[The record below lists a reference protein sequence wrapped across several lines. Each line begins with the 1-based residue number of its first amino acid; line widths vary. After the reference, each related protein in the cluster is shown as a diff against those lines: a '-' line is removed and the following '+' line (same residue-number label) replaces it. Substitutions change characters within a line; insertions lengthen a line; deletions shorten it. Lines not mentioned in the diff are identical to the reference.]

1 MSYNRNFRLVHC
13 LDTHLH
19 KTFRYS
25 AEGLRLSE
33 RDREDRSVRRE
44 YDASGRLVKETRPG
58 GPETGYVY
66 DGNGDLTLVHDSGG
80 RELSYVYDGNHN
92 PVLRREKVSEGAWTE
107 EAYAWD
113 RMGRLVSERDGT
125 GNVTR
130 YRYEGM
136 SPYPCRIVYAD
147 GSECSLEYDALGRRL
162 AEEDGAGRTEYAYS
176 RSGWRTMVRDGEG
189 NETHLLYN
197 GSGQV
202 YAFYTPTQ
210 WKAGKGE
217 RTEYRYDFL
226 GRRVETRYPDGS
238 REKRFLDGEGNVVK
252 EVHPNAYDGETGDG
266 EGTRYEYDGENR
278 LLRIRHAD
286 GGTERF
292 FYDGSG
298 NLVKHVLPGQYDAE
312 TDDGAG
318 RCYGYDEGNRLASV
332 TGPDGTPE
340 KTFRRDPWGNCVEE
354 TDAEGYRT
362 LYAYDL
368 CGHMTGKLEPA
379 GRDGGKTYYRMTS
392 YAYDGN
398 GNRTRETRHGGKYGE
413 DWKQWEAGTDLVLS
427 FSYDARNRLLRAWD
441 GLGAE
446 VSYSYDGRGNRT
458 GETRTVGPAGDGTG
472 RTVLR
477 RTAYLYDR
485 AGRLA
490 EKRET
495 LDSGLERDGG
505 GMPEVA
511 VTEYGR
517 DADGNVTCILTP
529 EGYRIRR
536 EYDGRGRLVLER
548 AEDKGNG
555 IDRKTFLAYDA
566 AGNVISVRRQGAEG
580 QERETRYA
588 YDAADRLAG
597 VSEGDV
603 PLFLAAYDADGRLAA
618 RKAPLPSG
626 GWGCTAYEYD
636 PRGNLSA
643 CYADGIRTVRN
654 GYDGKN
660 RRVETVDADGVR
672 TRFRYGAQDMP
683 LEILT
688 AAGLRQG
695 KAAQSLSFNARGHV
709 TGIRDG
715 NGGETSLLPDGWGRT
730 VSVRTAEGGTETY
743 AYDYAGNLSESVD
756 ANGGR
761 IRYAY
766 NSQGKVCRITYQDGS
781 GETFR
786 HDREGRETEHTDRNG
801 TVTRTAYNLYGQP
814 TGKTCTDRDGRRRVM
829 GTWEYDSLGRL
840 KKAVAGGYRYT
851 YGYRPD
857 GKLLWK
863 RSNGR
868 KVLSCGYYPDGSLE
882 SVTDVT
888 GMCTRYE
895 YDASGRLERLED
907 GEGRTLAEYRYTA
920 AGRIRET
927 RVAGGI
933 KTTYGYDGDGNLERL
948 SVGAEDGGALL
959 YDAFLLYDLNGNRT
973 GKTGTRTGADGKRE
987 GMAVTY
993 RYDRMNRLVCE
1004 DRGGEGERYAY
1015 DPAGNRLE
1023 REHYRDGAV
1032 DGAETYCYN
1041 ERNEL
1046 TCRINRLTGSAATY
1060 RYDACGNLLLE
1071 EEGGKKKEYGY
1082 DALNRLARVRTADGR
1097 VWENLYDGEGLRAG
1111 IRGNG
1116 TCTTF
1121 LYRNGEILAEC
1132 GEDGEPVSRY
1142 VYGSGL
1148 SHVQTLR
1155 DGVYHAYHRDE
1166 QGSTAYM
1173 TGPGGG
1179 VENSYRYDAF
1189 GNLLERKETV
1199 PNRILYTGQRYDQ
1212 ETGQYYLRARYYN
1225 PVVGRFLQEDT
1236 YHGDGLNLYAYC
1248 GNNPVVYY
1256 DPGGHDSAAVMKKAE
1271 EPDLPVG
1278 VGKGGLGASDIR
1290 NINGQRTRVCLK
1302 IFPAICTA
1310 MCRFTAFR
1318 PILTQI

>member
-1 MSYNRNFRLVHC
+1 M
-13 LDTHLH
+13 
-19 KTFRYS
+19 
-25 AEGLRLSE
+25 
-33 RDREDRSVRRE
+33 
-44 YDASGRLVKETRPG
+44 
-58 GPETGYVY
+58 
-66 DGNGDLTLVHDSGG
+66 
-80 RELSYVYDGNHN
+80 
-92 PVLRREKVSEGAWTE
+92 
-107 EAYAWD
+107 
-113 RMGRLVSERDGT
+113 
-125 GNVTR
+125 
-130 YRYEGM
+130 
-136 SPYPCRIVYAD
+136 
-147 GSECSLEYDALGRRL
+147 
-162 AEEDGAGRTEYAYS
+162 
-176 RSGWRTMVRDGEG
+176 
-189 NETHLLYN
+189 
-197 GSGQV
+197 
-202 YAFYTPTQ
+202 
-210 WKAGKGE
+210 
-217 RTEYRYDFL
+217 
-226 GRRVETRYPDGS
+226 
-238 REKRFLDGEGNVVK
+238 
-252 EVHPNAYDGETGDG
+252 
-266 EGTRYEYDGENR
+266 
-278 LLRIRHAD
+278 
-286 GGTERF
+286 
-292 FYDGSG
+292 
-298 NLVKHVLPGQYDAE
+298 
-312 TDDGAG
+312 
-318 RCYGYDEGNRLASV
+318 
-332 TGPDGTPE
+332 
-340 KTFRRDPWGNCVEE
+340 EE

-368 CGHMTGKLEPA
+368 GGRMTGKPEPA
-379 GRDGGKTYYRMTS
+379 GRDVGKMYYRMTS

-398 GNRTRETRHGGKYGE
+398 GNRTRETRH
-413 DWKQWEAGTDLVLS
+413 
-427 FSYDARNRLLRAWD
+427 
-441 GLGAE
+441 
-446 VSYSYDGRGNRT
+446 
-458 GETRTVGPAGDGTG
+458 
-472 RTVLR
+472 
-477 RTAYLYDR
+477 
-485 AGRLA
+485 
-490 EKRET
+490 
-495 LDSGLERDGG
+495 G

-597 VSEGDV
+597 VTEGDV

-626 GWGCTAYEYD
+626 GWGSTAYEYD

-895 YDASGRLERLED
+895 YDASGRLERLKD

-948 SVGAEDGGALL
+948 SAGTEDGGTLL

-987 GMAVTY
+987 EMAVTY

-1004 DRGGEGERYAY
+1004 DRDGEGERYAY

-1046 TCRINRLTGSAATY
+1046 TCRVNRLTGSAAAY

-1111 IRGNG
+1111 TRGDG
-1116 TCTTF
+1116 ACTTF
-1121 LYRNGEILAEC
+1121 LYHNGEILAEC

-1256 DPGGHDSAAVMKKAE
+1256 DPSGHDSAAVMKKAE

-1278 VGKGGLGASDIR
+1278 VGKGGSKTIFNSTPELEAHIKNIDPSVPRKRGIGGAHNSKEFFKNDVAIVSETPSKIPGVKTVEYRMPKLNADGTPTGEYGARVFKKTIYDPDIISDDEFIKR
-1290 NINGQRTRVCLK
+1290 GLDAANDAISKTDDGIMPREWSGIDSEGIMWHGYFEDGQITSF
-1302 IFPAICTA
+1302 FPDE
-1310 MCRFTAFR
+1310 
-1318 PILTQI
+1318 

>member
-1 MSYNRNFRLVHC
+1 M
-13 LDTHLH
+13 
-19 KTFRYS
+19 
-25 AEGLRLSE
+25 
-33 RDREDRSVRRE
+33 
-44 YDASGRLVKETRPG
+44 
-58 GPETGYVY
+58 GY
-66 DGNGDLTLVHDSGG
+66 
-80 RELSYVYDGNHN
+80 
-92 PVLRREKVSEGAWTE
+92 
-107 EAYAWD
+107 
-113 RMGRLVSERDGT
+113 
-125 GNVTR
+125 
-130 YRYEGM
+130 
-136 SPYPCRIVYAD
+136 
-147 GSECSLEYDALGRRL
+147 
-162 AEEDGAGRTEYAYS
+162 
-176 RSGWRTMVRDGEG
+176 
-189 NETHLLYN
+189 
-197 GSGQV
+197 
-202 YAFYTPTQ
+202 
-210 WKAGKGE
+210 
-217 RTEYRYDFL
+217 
-226 GRRVETRYPDGS
+226 
-238 REKRFLDGEGNVVK
+238 
-252 EVHPNAYDGETGDG
+252 
-266 EGTRYEYDGENR
+266 
-278 LLRIRHAD
+278 
-286 GGTERF
+286 
-292 FYDGSG
+292 
-298 NLVKHVLPGQYDAE
+298 VLPGQYDAE

-318 RCYGYDEGNRLASV
+318 RDV
-332 TGPDGTPE
+332 
-340 KTFRRDPWGNCVEE
+340 
-354 TDAEGYRT
+354 
-362 LYAYDL
+362 
-368 CGHMTGKLEPA
+368 GKM
-379 GRDGGKTYYRMTS
+379 YYRMTS

-490 EKRET
+490 
-495 LDSGLERDGG
+495 G
-505 GMPEVA
+505 
-511 VTEYGR
+511 VT
-517 DADGNVTCILTP
+517 
-529 EGYRIRR
+529 
-536 EYDGRGRLVLER
+536 
-548 AEDKGNG
+548 
-555 IDRKTFLAYDA
+555 
-566 AGNVISVRRQGAEG
+566 
-580 QERETRYA
+580 
-588 YDAADRLAG
+588 
-597 VSEGDV
+597 EGDV

-895 YDASGRLERLED
+895 YDASGRLERLRD

-948 SVGAEDGGALL
+948 SAGTEDGGTLL

-987 GMAVTY
+987 GMDVTY

-1046 TCRINRLTGSAATY
+1046 TCRINRLTGSAAAY

-1082 DALNRLARVRTADGR
+1082 DALNRLARVRTVDGR

-1111 IRGNG
+1111 IRGDG
-1116 TCTTF
+1116 ACTTF
-1121 LYRNGEILAEC
+1121 LYHNGEILAEC

-1142 VYGSGL
+1142 VYGRGL

-1155 DGVYHAYHRDE
+1155 DGIYHAYHCDE

-1173 TGPGGG
+1173 TGPDGG

-1199 PNRILYTGQRYDQ
+1199 PNRILYTGQQYDQ

-1248 GNNPVVYY
+1248 ANNPVVYY
-1256 DPGGHDSAAVMKKAE
+1256 DPSGHDSAAVMKKAE

-1278 VGKGGLGASDIR
+1278 VGKGSTSTLNEWVNRIPELSKQAPIEIPSSASVKVQAKNGYDQISFKWTE
-1290 NINGQRTRVCLK
+1290 NGQNYEVRWHTKTPGAPKGQGNTWVVSRVTPGTPTGKVRTEHILAGDTWIPRYQWQDAINAYRNGTATQEQLQLLK
-1302 IFPAICTA
+1302 DGHWQAP
-1310 MCRFTAFR
+1310 
-1318 PILTQI
+1318 